1 MSKGDILIIYQT
13 AVQFLKFFYEY
24 VFTIKKSNNKIIIKT
39 IMKIRT
45 ILNVLLQELAGINS
59 KNSPTITI
67 IAIAKI
73 TEIEITIFPIMYS
86 SD

>member
-1 MSKGDILIIYQT
+1 
-13 AVQFLKFFYEY
+13 
-24 VFTIKKSNNKIIIKT
+24 
-39 IMKIRT
+39 MKIRT